1 MRQCEGRKTMLNRG
15 VRQCHIV
22 VRQCEGRKTMLNR
35 DMRQCQGRKTML
47 NKCATML
54 GFKDNVK

>member
-1 MRQCEGRKTMLNRG
+1 MLGMYENVKKR

-35 DMRQCQGRKTML
+35 GVLQCHIVLRQC
-47 NKCATML
+47 
-54 GFKDNVK
+54 